1 MSDDAKK
8 ERAGAAGSAAGRPAA
23 TATRWTPPLPDNPA
37 PKPPPARRRKFL
49 VIADGSPE
57 SHQALRFAALR
68 AAHTGGVLT
77 ILAVIEPADFQHWL
91 GVEQLMREE
100 ALEEAERMLHGLAA
114 EAYECC
120 GIRPELVVREGKLR
134 EEIAA
139 QIAED
144 PDIAVL
150 VLGAATGKEG
160 PGPLVSS
167 IASDAAGGFGI
178 PVTIVPGN
186 LTDEQLELLA

>member
-1 MSDDAKK
+1 MSDTPK
-8 ERAGAAGSAAGRPAA
+8 S
-23 TATRWTPPLPDNPA
+23 TATRWRPPMPDNPA

-77 ILAVIEPADFQHWL
+77 LLAVIGPADFQHWL
-91 GVEQLMREE
+91 GVENLMREE
-100 ALEEAERMLHGLAA
+100 AMEEAEKALHRLAA
-114 EAYECC
+114 EAYDHC
-120 GIRPELVVREGKLR
+120 GVRPELLVREGKLR
-134 EEIAA
+134 EEIASL
-139 QIAED
+139 IAED
-144 PDIAVL
+144 ADVAVL
-150 VLGAATGKEG
+150 VLGAGTGKEG

-178 PVTIVPGN
+178 PVTIVPGD
-186 LTDEQLELLA
+186 LTDDQLDLLA